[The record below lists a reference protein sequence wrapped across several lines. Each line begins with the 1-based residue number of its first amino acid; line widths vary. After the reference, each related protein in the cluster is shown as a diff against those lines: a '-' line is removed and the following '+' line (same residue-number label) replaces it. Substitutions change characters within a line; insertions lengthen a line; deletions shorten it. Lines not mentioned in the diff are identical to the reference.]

1 MTTTRLFKI
10 AKLSDYNG
18 GSSFRVYQKGGQ
30 VIHGA
35 IFEIY
40 FQNTYR
46 PFKFELNQN

>member
-18 GSSFRVYQKGGQ
+18 GVPFRVYQDGGQ
-30 VIHGA
+30 IIHGHM
-35 IFEIY
+35 FSLY
-40 FQNTYR
+40 FQKTYR